1 MTAGSRIIAALIVLA
16 FIGTGLY
23 YLVVSGDE
31 PAPGTVPAAVTEPAP
46 AATAPRVRATPAVPA
61 PRSSESLSFRVIV
74 SASDPDGLDLDREQQ
89 ALEVSG
95 PIALPGAPVG
105 WYPVHDLDGL
115 AQEPEAR
122 AALERD
128 PVGYLRDRFG
138 MVAGTHEDALYV
150 LLHTTGGRSLAP
162 ARRRGVDVVAAELA
176 TAPGVPAL
184 EVTLGQDTAERLK
197 MLVRRNESR
206 TWAVLVDSV
215 VVEFTRLD
223 DQPSATLAFGTGM
236 PPEQLEALRAGVLG
250 TATISPARFVA
261 STPAPAA
268 GLLLTSPTIT
278 TPGPAAPIPTNSP
291 AAPAATPEPASAGS
305 TTYTVRT
312 GDTLSSIAE
321 RTYGSESR
329 WTLILGANPGL
340 DPDRLQVGQVLRLP
354 DASAAARPATVVG
367 AGVGPATSA
376 TPTPGATYRVGSG
389 DTLSHI
395 AQRAYGS
402 AKYWELIYE
411 ANRSV
416 IGSSPADLS
425 VGMTL
430 RIPLR

>member
-46 AATAPRVRATPAVPA
+46 AATASPATPTA
-61 PRSSESLSFRVIV
+61 PEPLASDSLSFRVIV
-74 SASDPDGLDLDREQQ
+74 SASDPDGLDLDREHQ
-89 ALEVSG
+89 ALQVSG

-105 WYPVHDLDGL
+105 WYPVHDLDAL
-115 AQEPEAR
+115 AREPEAR
-122 AALERD
+122 AALQRD
-128 PVGYLRDRFG
+128 PAGYLRDRFG
-138 MVAGTHEDALYV
+138 MVAGTYEDALYV
-150 LLHTTGGRSLAP
+150 LLYTTGGRSLAP
-162 ARRRGVDVVAAELA
+162 ARRRGVDVVAADLA
-176 TAPGVPAL
+176 TRPEVPGL
-184 EVTLGQDTAERLK
+184 DVTLGQDTAERLR

-215 VVEFTRLD
+215 VVEFTRLG
-223 DQPSATLAFGTGM
+223 DQPTATLAFGTGM
-236 PPEQLEALRAGVLG
+236 SPEQLEALRSGILG
-250 TATISPARFVA
+250 TTTPAPARFVA
-261 STPAPAA
+261 SAPAPEP

-278 TPGPAAPIPTNSP
+278 TPGPAVPAPT
-291 AAPAATPEPASAGS
+291 AAPASPPATPDPVAGGPS
-305 TTYTVRT
+305 TYTVRV
-312 GDTLSSIAE
+312 GDTLSSIADQA
-321 RTYGSESR
+321 YGSESR

-354 DASAAARPATVVG
+354 DASAATRPATVVG

-416 IGSSPADLS
+416 IGSSPGDLS

>member
-1 MTAGSRIIAALIVLA
+1 MTAGSRIITALIVLA
-16 FIGTGLY
+16 FLGTGLY

-46 AATAPRVRATPAVPA
+46 AATPPRVRATPTAPE
-61 PRSSESLSFRVIV
+61 PRSSEALSFRVIV
-74 SASDPDGLDLDREQQ
+74 PASDPDGLDLDREHQ
-89 ALEVSG
+89 ALKISG

-115 AQEPEAR
+115 AREPEAR
-122 AALERD
+122 AALQRD

-150 LLHTTGGRSLAP
+150 LLYTTGGRSLAP
-162 ARRRGVDVVAAELA
+162 ARRRGVDVLAAEVA
-176 TAPGVPAL
+176 VAPAVPGL
-184 EVTLGQDTAERLK
+184 DVTLGRDTAERLR
-197 MLVRRNESR
+197 MLARRNESR

-215 VVEFTRLD
+215 VVEFTRLGD
-223 DQPSATLAFGTGM
+223 EPSATLAFGTGM
-236 PPEQLEALRAGVLG
+236 TPEQLETLRSGVLG
-250 TATISPARFVA
+250 TSTISPARFVA
-261 STPAPAA
+261 SAPAPAA

-278 TPGPAAPIPTNSP
+278 TPDPPAD
-291 AAPAATPEPASAGS
+291 APAGPSSALDPADDGRSS
-305 TTYTVRT
+305 YTVRA
-312 GDTLSSIAE
+312 GDTLSSIAD

-340 DPDRLQVGQVLRLP
+340 DPDRLQVGQVLQLP
-354 DASAAARPATVVG
+354 DPSSAARPATVVG
-367 AGVGPATSA
+367 AGIGPATSA